1 MSGPARTLP
10 LRVPPVPGEAIDS
23 WLEALA
29 RRSQVTVGTLI
40 AALGWP
46 VPARPGGL
54 VAGIPGQ
61 VLRRLE
67 HQAGL
72 AAGRLDDA
80 VLDRY
85 QLLGPVRR
93 RGSRYCPSCLAER
106 DGRWL
111 LSWRLGWTFACTT
124 HGVLLCDTCPACGR
138 APRGRAGRAGL
149 NPPGSC
155 ANTIKRNNCCG
166 ADLRQVTPGRLTP
179 GHLVLA
185 AQHWVAGAL
194 SALDDT
200 GPGANVASPQNV
212 LSDLGIVASWV
223 LRQAPAAQF
232 AGLGPAS
239 LAAWR
244 AWNQQLPAARR
255 QPSRFPPAS
264 AALTAALAAT
274 TMTMLT
280 GSDEQAIAQIRA
292 LLPPPAGPRQTRPA
306 GLPGPRWRTLSA
318 AARGRFLRA
327 LDPDLGPADRI
338 RYRTGTP
345 QAAIPADPPGLLAAR
360 ARAIPQLL
368 WPDWAIRLMPARG
381 FAPGPFR
388 SIIAACLLLPGHP
401 GRATR
406 TAITA
411 LHAHRSALAT
421 GAVLRALADGGHDAV
436 LTAISC
442 LAGYL
447 DTYGSPIDYQRRRD
461 LIPAE
466 TITTCQ
472 WRDLCFS
479 VAAHPGEARRHHHA
493 QRYLFQLLTGADLH
507 DPRHALAFTS
517 GSDYSHYHAFAGT
530 LPTGLRDALHGH
542 ATGLLHELGIGEPL
556 TWAPPPGCCARL
568 TLPGPEPDD
577 IDLDAVGHLII
588 TGRLPVAVAAARL
601 GTSTGHVRLAL
612 EHIPQ
617 PARQW
622 GRSAAPPTWQR
633 QQHARAILTRE
644 FFDRE
649 YIAAGKN
656 LRQLEAQTGIP
667 RRFLTRVARE
677 HGITMTGVRGPAPAG
692 PCPLPGHDL
701 TGQTCGSGSP
711 AEPSAALPDDI
722 RRATGNNPAGWHRLR
737 RFQIAMTS
745 SPTIAAA
752 AAGLRICP
760 SALSHQFRRL
770 ERDIGAKLYQPA
782 TSRRPWRPT
791 RRGAAL
797 LTALAQPGIQA
808 RAAAHAPDVSGP
820 AGSRSRYRDRMPIS
834 LGPDAAAAR
843 QAATLFR
850 VLANPTRLAILLT
863 LQTAEQR
870 ITGLA
875 AQLGGSQA
883 NISAHLIRLKQAGLI
898 TSRTQGRA
906 VYYRLTQPELGDL
919 LQAAGQLLAPARQ
932 QAAEENDTT
941 VRKTQRTDR

>member
-10 LRVPPVPGEAIDS
+10 LRVPPVPGEALDS

-29 RRSQVTVGTLI
+29 RRSQVTVGTLT

-46 VPARPGGL
+46 LPASPGAL
-54 VAGIPGQ
+54 VAGIPDQ

-85 QLLGPVRR
+85 LPLGPVRR

-106 DGRWL
+106 DGRWP
-111 LSWRLGWTFACTT
+111 LSWRLGWVFACTT
-124 HGVLLCDTCPACGR
+124 HDVLLCDTCPSCGQ

-155 ANTIKRNNCCG
+155 ASTIKRHEYCG
-166 ADLRQVTPGRLTP
+166 ADLRQVTPTRLTP
-179 GHLVLA
+179 GHPVLT
-185 AQHWVAGAL
+185 AQHWTGIL
-194 SALDDT
+194 LTLDDT
-200 GPGANVASPQNV
+200 QPAGNVV
-212 LSDLGIVASWV
+212 TLGDLGIVGSWV
-223 LRQAPAAQF
+223 LRQAPADWF
-232 AGLGPAS
+232 AGLGPLA

-244 AWNQQLPAARR
+244 EWNQQPPAAGR
-255 QPSRFPPAS
+255 QPGRFPPAS

-274 TMTMLT
+274 AMTVLT
-280 GSDEQAIAQIRA
+280 GSGEQAIAQIRA
-292 LLPPPAGPRQTRPA
+292 LLPPRAGPRRPRPA
-306 GLPGPRWRTLSA
+306 GLPAPRWRTLSA
-318 AARGRFLRA
+318 TARGRFLRA

-345 QAAIPADPPGLLAAR
+345 EARIPDDPPGLLAAR

-388 SIIAACLLLPGHP
+388 STIAACLLLPG
-401 GRATR
+401 RATG

-411 LHAHRSALAT
+411 LHGYRSALAT
-421 GAVLRALADGGHDAV
+421 GTVLRALADGGHDTV

-447 DTYGSPIDYQRRRD
+447 DTSGSPIDYQHRRD
-461 LIPAE
+461 LIPAG
-466 TITTCQ
+466 TITMSQ
-472 WRDLCFS
+472 WRDLCYGA
-479 VAAHPGEARRHHHA
+479 AAHPGEARRHRDA

-507 DPRHALAFTS
+507 DPRHALAFTT
-517 GSDYSHYHAFAGT
+517 GNDYSHYQAFAGT

-542 ATGLLHELGIGEPL
+542 AAALLHDLGIGEPL

-577 IDLDAVGHLII
+577 IDLDAASRLII
-588 TGRLPVAVAAARL
+588 TGKLPVTDAAARL
-601 GTSTGHVRLAL
+601 GTTTGHVRLAL
-612 EHIPQ
+612 EHIPR

-633 QQHARAILTRE
+633 QQRARAVLTRE
-644 FFDRE
+644 FFERE

-656 LRQLEAQTGIP
+656 LRQLEAETGIT
-667 RRFLTRVARE
+667 RRFLTQVARE
-677 HGITMTGVRGPAPAG
+677 HGITMTGVRGPAPAC
-692 PCPLPGHDL
+692 PCPLPGPDL
-701 TGQTCGSGSP
+701 TGQISGSGSP
-711 AEPSAALPDDI
+711 AEPGAALPDDI
-722 RRATGNNPAGWHRLR
+722 RRAAGDNQAGWHRLR
-737 RFQIAMTS
+737 RFQIAMA

-752 AAGLRICP
+752 AAGLGICP
-760 SALSHQFRRL
+760 SALSHQLRRL
-770 ERDIGAKLYQPA
+770 EGDIGGKLYQPA
-782 TSRRPWRPT
+782 TSRRPWRPAS
-791 RRGAAL
+791 RGAAL
-797 LTALAQPGIQA
+797 LTALARPGIQA
-808 RAAAHAPDVSGP
+808 LAAAHAPDVSGP
-820 AGSRSRYRDRMPIS
+820 ARSRSRYRDRTPIT
-834 LGPDAAAAR
+834 LGPDAEAAR
-843 QAATLFR
+843 QAASLFR
-850 VLANPTRLAILLT
+850 ELANPTRLAILLT

-870 ITGLA
+870 ITDLA
-875 AQLGGSQA
+875 DRLGGSQA
-883 NISAHLIRLKQAGLI
+883 NISAHLTRLRQAGLI

-906 VYYRLTQPELGDL
+906 VYYCLTELELGDL
-919 LQAAGQLLAPARQ
+919 LQAAGQLLGPAGQ
-932 QAAEENDTT
+932 QAGEEKDRT
-941 VRKTQRTDR
+941 VRKTQRTNR

>member
-1 MSGPARTLP
+1 MSTPARTLP

-29 RRSQVTVGTLI
+29 RRSQVTVGTLT

-46 VPARPGGL
+46 LPASPGGL

-85 QLLGPVRR
+85 QPLGPVRR

-111 LSWRLGWTFACTT
+111 LSWRLGWVFACTT
-124 HGVLLCDTCPACGR
+124 HGVLLCDTCPACGQI
-138 APRGRAGRAGL
+138 PRGRAGRAGL

-155 ANTIKRNNCCG
+155 ANTIKRNNYCG
-166 ADLRQVTPGRLTP
+166 ADLRQVTPTRLTP
-179 GHLVLA
+179 GHPVLA
-185 AQHWVAGAL
+185 AQHWTGAL
-194 SALDDT
+194 LTLDDT
-200 GPGANVASPQNV
+200 GPGGNGASPQNV

-223 LRQAPAAQF
+223 LRQTPAAQF
-232 AGLGPAS
+232 AGFGPAA

-244 AWNQQLPAARR
+244 AWNQQTSAARR
-255 QPSRFPPAS
+255 QPGRVPPAS

-274 TMTMLT
+274 ATTVLT

-292 LLPPPAGPRQTRPA
+292 LLPPQAGPRGPRPA
-306 GLPGPRWRTLSA
+306 GLPAPRWRQLSA

-345 QAAIPADPPGLLAAR
+345 QARIPDDPPGLLAAR

-368 WPDWAIRLMPARG
+368 WPEWAIRLMPARG
-381 FAPGPFR
+381 FAAGPFR
-388 SIIAACLLLPGHP
+388 STIAACLLLPGHP
-401 GRATR
+401 GRATG

-411 LHAHRSALAT
+411 LHGYRSALAT
-421 GAVLRALADGGHDAV
+421 GAVLRALADGGHDTV

-447 DTYGSPIDYQRRRD
+447 DTSGSPIDYQRRRD

-466 TITTCQ
+466 TITAGQ
-472 WRDLCFS
+472 WRDLCYGA
-479 VAAHPGEARRHHHA
+479 AAHPGEARRHRDA

-507 DPRHALAFTS
+507 DPRHALAFTT
-517 GSDYSHYHAFAGT
+517 GNDYSHYQTFAGT
-530 LPTGLRDALHGH
+530 LTTGLRDALHGH
-542 ATGLLHELGIGEPL
+542 ATGLLHDLGIGEPL

-568 TLPGPEPDD
+568 NLPGPEPDD

-588 TGRLPVAVAAARL
+588 TGRLPVTGAAARL
-601 GTSTGHVRLAL
+601 GTTTGHVRLAL
-612 EHIPQ
+612 EHLPR

-644 FFDRE
+644 FFERE
-649 YIAAGKN
+649 YITAGKN
-656 LRQLEAQTGIP
+656 LRQLEADTGIP
-667 RRFLTRVARE
+667 RRFLTQVARE

-701 TGQTCGSGSP
+701 TGQRPGSGSP
-711 AEPSAALPDDI
+711 AEPGDQIPGDI
-722 RRATGNNPAGWHRLR
+722 RRAAGNSPAGWHRLR
-737 RFQIAMTS
+737 RFQIAMT

-760 SALSHQFRRL
+760 SALSHQLRRL
-770 ERDIGAKLYQPA
+770 EGDIGAKLYQPA

-797 LTALAQPGIQA
+797 LTALARPGIQA
-808 RAAAHAPDVSGP
+808 LATAHAPDVSGP
-820 AGSRSRYRDRMPIS
+820 ARSRSPYRDRMPIT
-834 LGPDAAAAR
+834 LGPDAANAR
-843 QAATLFR
+843 QAASLFR
-850 VLANPTRLAILLT
+850 ELANPTRLAILLT

-870 ITGLA
+870 ITDLA

-883 NISAHLIRLKQAGLI
+883 NISAHLTRLRQAGLI
-898 TSRTQGRA
+898 TSRR
-906 VYYRLTQPELGDL
+906 RK
-919 LQAAGQLLAPARQ
+919 AARSTTASPSPSSAPCCRPPGSSSPPPGS
-932 QAAEENDTT
+932 
-941 VRKTQRTDR
+941 RPPKKMTQR

>member
-29 RRSQVTVGTLI
+29 RRSQVSVGTLA

-46 VPARPGGL
+46 FPASPGGL

-61 VLRRLE
+61 LLRRIE

-85 QLLGPVRR
+85 QPLGPVRR

-111 LSWRLGWTFACTT
+111 LTWRLGWVFACTT
-124 HGVLLCDTCPACGR
+124 HDVLLCDTCPACGQI
-138 APRGRAGRAGL
+138 PRSRTGRAGL
-149 NPPGSC
+149 NPPGGC
-155 ANTIKRNNCCG
+155 ANTIVRASRCG
-166 ADLRQVTPGRLTP
+166 ADLREATAHRLAPGSP
-179 GHLVLA
+179 ALA
-185 AQHWVAGAL
+185 AQDWIATLTAAAGARAGTDGATAQH
-194 SALDDT
+194 ALI
-200 GPGANVASPQNV
+200 
-212 LSDLGIVASWV
+212 DLGIVASW
-223 LRQAPAAQF
+223 LLHQAPAAQF
-232 AGLGPAS
+232 AGLGLQA

-244 AWNQQLPAARR
+244 AWRQQPPAAGR
-255 QPSRFPPAS
+255 QPGRFPPAS

-274 TMTMLT
+274 AMTVLT
-280 GSDEQAIAQIRA
+280 GSDEQAIEQIRA
-292 LLPPPAGPRQTRPA
+292 LLPPRAGPRRPRPA
-306 GLPGPRWRTLSA
+306 GLPAPRWRKLSQ

-327 LDPDLGPADRI
+327 LDPDLGPAGRI

-345 QAAIPADPPGLLAAR
+345 QARIPDDPPGLLAAR

-381 FAPGPFR
+381 FAAGPFR
-388 SIIAACLLLPGHP
+388 STIAACLLLPGQP
-401 GRATR
+401 GRATG

-411 LHAHRSALAT
+411 LHAYRSALAT
-421 GAVLRALADGGHDAV
+421 GTVLRALADGGHDTV

-447 DTYGSPIDYQRRRD
+447 DTNGSPIDYQRRRD

-466 TITTCQ
+466 TITTSQ
-472 WRDLCFS
+472 WRDLCYGA
-479 VAAHPGEARRHHHA
+479 AAHPGEARRHRDA

-507 DPRHALAFTS
+507 DPRHALAFTA
-517 GSDYSHYHAFAGT
+517 GNDYSHYQAFAGT

-542 ATGLLHELGIGEPL
+542 ATALLHDLGIGEPL

-568 TLPGPEPDD
+568 ILPGPEPDD
-577 IDLDAVGHLII
+577 IDLDAASRLII
-588 TGRLPVAVAAARL
+588 TEKLPVAGAAARL
-601 GTSTGHVRLAL
+601 GTTTGHVRLAL
-612 EHIPQ
+612 EHLPR

-644 FFDRE
+644 FFERE
-649 YIAAGKN
+649 YITAGKN
-656 LRQLEAQTGIP
+656 LRQLEADTGIP
-667 RRFLTRVARE
+667 RRFLTQVARE
-677 HGITMTGVRGPAPAG
+677 YGITMTGVRGPAPAG
-692 PCPLPGHDL
+692 PCPLPVPDL
-701 TGQTCGSGSP
+701 TGQRPGTGSP

-722 RRATGNNPAGWHRLR
+722 RRAAGDSPAGWHRLR
-737 RFQIAMTS
+737 RFQIAMT

-760 SALSHQFRRL
+760 SALSHQLRRL
-770 ERDIGAKLYQPA
+770 EGDIGAKLYQPA

-797 LTALAQPGIQA
+797 LTALARPGIQA
-808 RAAAHAPDVSGP
+808 LAAVHAPDVSGP
-820 AGSRSRYRDRMPIS
+820 ARSRSHDRMPIT
-834 LGPDAAAAR
+834 LGPDATAAR

-850 VLANPTRLAILLT
+850 ELANPTRLAILLT

-875 AQLGGSQA
+875 ARLGGSQA
-883 NISAHLIRLKQAGLI
+883 NISAHLIRLRKAGLI

-906 VYYRLTQPELGDL
+906 VYYRLTQPELGAL
-919 LQAAGQLLAPARQ
+919 LQAAGQLLAPAGQ

-941 VRKTQRTDR
+941 VRKNQPTNR